1 MASPIEQ
8 QLLGCLIGALD
19 DAERRRVEDAVQR
32 NPALQQ
38 EMARLA
44 EQAGPLL
51 AMRQS
56 VEPPPGLAARTC
68 RAVALSAR
76 AAGAAV
82 RGAVSRAAGGMSPVK
97 TPPSGVAGWAWPDL
111 IVSACIVACAALL
124 LFPALYSNRL
134 QSQLNNCRRNLH
146 QAWSAA
152 SQVGASYGRDG
163 QAAAAAVERA
173 GVAQQWFPADP
184 SVYRRILQRQA
195 DAASGDRGSLVQVS
209 GHVSPMA
216 TTPESAPG
224 SQVLYRDG
232 GAAFV
237 PDVALAPPNAY
248 RIRSYSSPDTAPE
261 GFSGR

>member
-1 MASPIEQ
+1 MASPTRHE
-8 QLLGCLIGALD
+8 LLGCLIGALD
-19 DAERRRVEDAVQR
+19 DAERRRVEEAVQR
-32 NPALQQ
+32 NPGLQQ

-68 RAVALSAR
+68 RAVALSAW
-76 AAGAAV
+76 AAGAAL
-82 RGAVSRAAGGMSPVK
+82 RGAVSRATRGMSPAK
-97 TPPSGVAGWAWPDL
+97 APPSGVAGWAWPDL

-124 LFPALYSNRL
+124 VFPALYSNRL
-134 QSQLNNCRRNLH
+134 QSQLNNCRRNLY
-146 QAWSAA
+146 QAWNAA

-163 QAAAAAVERA
+163 HAAAAAVERS
-173 GVAQQWFPADP
+173 GVAARWFPADP
-184 SVYRRILQRQA
+184 SVYSRILQRQA
-195 DAASGDRGSLVQVS
+195 DAASGDRDYLVQVS

-216 TTPESAPG
+216 TTPERAPG

-237 PDVALAPPNAY
+237 PDVSLAPPSAY
-248 RIRSYSSPDTAPE
+248 RIRSYSSPEALPE
-261 GFSGR
+261 R